1 MLKKPPKYARQKP
14 TGQARVRINGK
25 SHYLRPHGSPESHK
39 RYDALI
45 AKWLNGTFDGDR
57 ESLTPDPRLHATTA
71 VDRTFARISISR
83 STWSD
88 PNTPSGPSGVTSVNG
103 ESYNFAGSSTP

>member
-1 MLKKPPKYARQKP
+1 MPKKPPKYALHKP

-25 SHYLRPHGSPESHK
+25 SHYLGPHGSPESHK

-83 STWSD
+83 TKDRKRRRTASSI
-88 PNTPSGPSGVTSVNG
+88 GHVTFCHHSAVCK
-103 ESYNFAGSSTP
+103 S